1 MQNIVVF
8 LVTQLP
14 LLLELTVGELIFA
27 VSYRRKA
34 HFTWRLL
41 AALLAETAL
50 CGALYALTVNSELWL
65 VSNTLY
71 YLLMFAVSLILPFL
85 CFQEEPIPLVF
96 CAVCGYLLQH
106 MGSQILQIFWNENS
120 QAFQLGNG
128 AWMLPYMLSSVA
140 VYVPIFCLSYWL
152 FARQK
157 RPVSYSKTVYRNLVV
172 LSVVTLGLVIV
183 LSSVRDTYAGES
195 FTLTLITRIFSV
207 FCCLFVLC
215 LRTGVLEQ
223 VEWEQERTLLRRIN
237 EIQREQYEQSREN
250 IELINIKC
258 HDLRH
263 RMESWEQQGGSVDLE
278 ELRETRHMVNIYD
291 SSVKTGNETLDT
303 ILTRHSLYCQEHG
316 IRLSCIADGSRLC
329 FLPVGE
335 ICALFGNA
343 LENAIE
349 AVSRLERPE
358 DRIISLQVR
367 EQRGMLVVLVDNNY
381 TGELVFR
388 DGLPQTSKPEGAD
401 HGFGLK
407 SIRLVAEKYGGEMTV
422 TADELFHLCVLLPV
436 PEKA

>member
-1 MQNIVVF
+1 MPDIPVF
-8 LVTQLP
+8 LATQFLF
-14 LLLELTVGELIFA
+14 LLELTVGELIFA
-27 VSYRRKA
+27 ASYRRKA
-34 HFTWRLL
+34 HFGQRLL
-41 AALLAETAL
+41 TAFLTETAL

-85 CFQEEPIPLVF
+85 CFQEEPVPLVF

-106 MGSQILQIFWNENS
+106 MGSQVSQIIWNNISETSQFENVIWLAVFLFS
-120 QAFQLGNG
+120 Q
-128 AWMLPYMLSSVA
+128 VA
-140 VYVPIFCLSYWL
+140 IYVPVFWLGYRL

-157 RPVSYSKTVYRNLVV
+157 RPVSYSKTAYRNLVL

-316 IRLSCIADGSRLC
+316 IRLSCIADGSRLR

-335 ICALFGNA
+335 ICTLFGNA

-358 DRIISLQVR
+358 DRIISLQIR

-381 TGELVFR
+381 SGELVFR

-436 PEKA
+436 PEQA

>member
-1 MQNIVVF
+1 MSDIPVF
-8 LVTQLP
+8 LATQL
-14 LLLELTVGELIFA
+14 LFLLELTVGELIFA
-27 VSYRRKA
+27 ASYRRKA
-34 HFTWRLL
+34 HFARQLL

-50 CGALYALTVNSELWL
+50 CGALYALTVSSALWL
-65 VSNTLY
+65 VNNTLY
-71 YLLMFAVSLILPFL
+71 YLLMFAVSLLLPFL
-85 CFQEEPIPLVF
+85 CFQEEPIPLIF

-106 MGSQILQIFWNENS
+106 MGSQVLQLFWNRNS
-120 QAFQLGNG
+120 QAFQLDNS
-128 AWMLPYMLSSVA
+128 AWMPLYLLSSAA

-152 FARQK
+152 FARRK
-157 RPVSYSKTVYRNLVV
+157 RPVVYSKTVYRNLAV
-172 LSVVTLGLVIV
+172 LSIVTLGLVIV

-195 FTLTLITRIFSV
+195 FALTLITRVFSV
-207 FCCLFVLC
+207 FCCGFVLC
-215 LRTGVLEQ
+215 LRTSVLEQ
-223 VEWEQERTLLRRIN
+223 VEWEQERTLLQRIN

-263 RMESWEQQGGSVDLE
+263 RMESWEQQGGNVDLE

-303 ILTRHSLYCQEHG
+303 ILTKHSLYCQEHG
-316 IRLSCIADGSRLC
+316 IRLSCIADGSRLR

-358 DRIISLQVR
+358 DRIISLQIR
-367 EQRGMLVVLVDNNY
+367 EQRGMLIVLVDNNY
-381 TGELVFR
+381 SGELVFQ

-407 SIRLVAEKYGGEMTV
+407 SIRLVAEKYGGEVTV
-422 TADELFHLCVLLPV
+422 TTDELFHLCVLLPL
-436 PEKA
+436 PEKT

>member
-1 MQNIVVF
+1 MLAIF
-8 LVTQLP
+8 LVTQL
-14 LLLELTVGELIFA
+14 LFLLELTVGELIFA
-27 VSYRRKA
+27 ASYRRKV
-34 HFTWRLL
+34 HFGRRLL
-41 AALLAETAL
+41 TAFLTETAL
-50 CGALYALTVNSELWL
+50 CGALYALTVSSELWL

-71 YLLMFAVSLILPFL
+71 YLLMFAVSLLLPFL
-85 CFQEEPIPLVF
+85 CFQEEPILLVF

-106 MGSQILQIFWNENS
+106 MGSQVSQIVWNNISETS
-120 QAFQLGNG
+120 QFEHFSWLALFLFSQ
-128 AWMLPYMLSSVA
+128 V
-140 VYVPIFCLSYWL
+140 VIYVPIFYLGYRL

-157 RPVSYSKTVYRNLVV
+157 RPVIYSKAVYRNLVV

-195 FTLTLITRIFSV
+195 FALTLITRVFSV
-207 FCCLFVLC
+207 FCCGFVLC
-215 LRTGVLEQ
+215 LRTSVLEQ
-223 VEWEQERTLLRRIN
+223 VEWEQERTLLQRIN

-303 ILTRHSLYCQEHG
+303 ILTKHSLYCQEHG
-316 IRLSCIADGSRLC
+316 IRLSCIADGSRLH

-358 DRIISLQVR
+358 DRIISLQIR
-367 EQRGMLVVLVDNNY
+367 EQRRMLVVLVDNNY
-381 TGELVFR
+381 SGDLVFR

-407 SIRLVAEKYGGEMTV
+407 SIRLVAEKYGGEVTV
-422 TADELFHLCVLLPV
+422 TADELFHLCVLLPL
-436 PEKA
+436 PEQA